1 MTLRKYFPKTN
12 SILNNSFRQDPE
24 EQTLLKWIVF
34 FDAAIFLQIPKD
46 RIFGFNL
53 G

>member
-1 MTLRKYFPKTN
+1 MN
-12 SILNNSFRQDPE
+12 SLLSNSFRQGLE

-34 FDAAIFLQIPKD
+34 FDAAIFLQIPED

-53 G
+53 R